1 MGSCYNTSVINAPI
15 ASVWA
20 KIRNFH
26 NMDWAAGVITSVEV
40 VGDLPGHVPG
50 AGRVLNEAFHET
62 LRSLSDE
69 DYSLSYTI
77 DDGPGPVSKD
87 EVSDYLGEVRL
98 IPITENDATLIE
110 WKSSYE
116 SKADDAVGEFC
127 NPIYRAL
134 LQALKS
140 HFAGQGGA

>member
-1 MGSCYNTSVINAPI
+1 MGSCYNTSVLNAPI
-15 ASVWA
+15 AAVWD

-26 NMDWAAGVITSVEV
+26 KMDWAAGVITSVEP
-40 VGDLPGHVPG
+40 VGDVPGDEPG
-50 AGRVLNEAFHET
+50 AGRVLNEAIHET
-62 LRSLSDE
+62 LRTLNDD

-77 DDGPGPVSKD
+77 DDGPSPISKD
-87 EVSDYLGEVRL
+87 DVSNYLGEVRL
-98 IPITENDATLIE
+98 VPITENDATLIE

-116 SKADDAVGEFC
+116 SDANEAVGDFC

-140 HFAGQGGA
+140 YFAG